1 MGGSDFKVGAV
12 FDMSKRISW
21 ATASAGAMKAQF
33 GVHTYLEGCGL
44 PTTLQELVFLRV
56 SQINGCVYC
65 LDMHAKAL
73 RAAGEGQ
80 QRLDC
85 VAGWREAHGLFSPRE
100 RAALAWA
107 EALTLVADTR
117 QVPDAIYVAAK
128 AQFSDREL
136 VDLTLAICSINS
148 WNRLAVGFASALQP
162 DAESTKA
169 ATA

>member
-1 MGGSDFKVGAV
+1 
-12 FDMSKRISW
+12 MSKRINW
-21 ATASAGAMKAQF
+21 AAASPGAMKAQL

-85 VAGWREAHGLFSPRE
+85 VAGWREAQVLFSPRE
-100 RAALAWA
+100 QAALAWA

-117 QVPDAIYVAAK
+117 QVPDAVYEAAK

-136 VDLTLAICSINS
+136 VDLTLAVCSINA
-148 WNRLAVGFASALQP
+148 WNRLNVGFAVVPKP
-162 DAESTKA
+162 DAESVRA
-169 ATA
+169 AAA

>member
-1 MGGSDFKVGAV
+1 
-12 FDMSKRISW
+12 
-21 ATASAGAMKAQF
+21 
-33 GVHTYLEGCGL
+33 
-44 PTTLQELVFLRV
+44 
-56 SQINGCVYC
+56 
-65 LDMHAKAL
+65 MHSKAL
-73 RAAGEGQ
+73 WAAGEGQ

-100 RAALAWA
+100 EAALAWA

-148 WNRLAVGFASALQP
+148 WNRLAVGFASAPQP